1 MSLFTVGKDFLG
13 IFYNFQMFLSKHL
26 ASLRLTNIEFSLLY
40 MLYNANGT
48 SQDEL
53 SKLTYLDKATVSRGI
68 KSLEEKDYVFR
79 VKDKVD
85 KRVKS
90 VYLTEKAYEK
100 RDQIDQ
106 LVGDWYSRMME
117 GVTELQAA
125 QFFDTLGTIR
135 RNADSIAADLHYPVH
150 MAASASMNEPTYPV

>member
-1 MSLFTVGKDFLG
+1 M
-13 IFYNFQMFLSKHL
+13 
-26 ASLRLTNIEFSLLY
+26 
-40 MLYNANGT
+40 
-48 SQDEL
+48 
-53 SKLTYLDKATVSRGI
+53 
-68 KSLEEKDYVFR
+68 FR

-100 RDQIDQ
+100 RDQIDH
-106 LVGDWYSRMME
+106 LVGDWYSRMMQ
-117 GVTELQAA
+117 GVSESQAA

-150 MAASASMNEPTYPV
+150 LAASAAVNEPPYPG

>member
-1 MSLFTVGKDFLG
+1 
-13 IFYNFQMFLSKHL
+13 MFLSKHL
-26 ASLRLTNIEFSLLY
+26 ASLRLTNIEFSLLF

-53 SKLTYLDKATVSRGI
+53 SKLTYLTKPRFPAASSLWKRRTMCSGSRTRWTSG
-68 KSLEEKDYVFR
+68 S
-79 VKDKVD
+79 
-85 KRVKS
+85 KS

-100 RDQIDQ
+100 RDQIDH
-106 LVGDWYSRMME
+106 LVGDWYSRMMQ
-117 GVTELQAA
+117 GVSESQAA

-150 MAASASMNEPTYPV
+150 MAASAAVNEPPYPV